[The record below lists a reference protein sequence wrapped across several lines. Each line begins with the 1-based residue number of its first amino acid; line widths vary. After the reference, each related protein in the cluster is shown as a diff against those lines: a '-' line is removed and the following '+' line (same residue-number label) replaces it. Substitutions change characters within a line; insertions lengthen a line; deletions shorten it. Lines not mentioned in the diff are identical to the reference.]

1 MQLPLASCRV
11 SAAFDDSRFGQFARL
26 VMTSRT
32 TGEKPVALKPFSAT
46 LDSDPTRLRALRLRI
61 AKWLASTDVDFD
73 VREAVMLATHEG
85 VASAMVRNPSRIA
98 VEARIEGR
106 VVTVLIESHGSWGDL
121 DEDEAGHRMK
131 VIRGLASQVEFVPEP
146 GHPRLRLAIAF

>member
-1 MQLPLASCRV
+1 
-11 SAAFDDSRFGQFARL
+11 
-26 VMTSRT
+26 MTSRAT
-32 TGEKPVALKPFSAT
+32 DEGSLALKLFSAT

-73 VREAVMLATHEG
+73 VREAVMLATHEA

-131 VIRGLASQVEFVPEP
+131 VIRGLASEIEFVQQA
-146 GHPRLRLAIAF
+146 GNSSLRLAIAF